1 MTRPAQ
7 TTPTALPGFLISEQF
22 AGPVT
27 EPARTMDTAPVDE
40 GLGDSGRNP
49 ALAPAPPQGDGIG
62 RRVPAAKVGGRYPFV
77 ADISVPGM
85 LWASMRRSP
94 YPNARLVTVDTTEAA
109 RISGVYAV
117 LAGADLGVAEVDYA
131 GQCVAVA
138 AASHPALARAALAAT
153 RIEYEPG
160 PALTDPRR
168 AFGAPGIHPE
178 GNVAAYRHIVFPRP
192 VAAGD
197 RAGRGGPGGGRP
209 GGGAPGGAGRA
220 GAPGIRVGGIGAGP
234 ARPQRP
240 GPGGAPGGPGGHPGP
255 VGYGVPGVPSFSMG
269 GAVNASATGIPG
281 VTSLVTAPPAGP
293 GAEDL
298 VTVVERYEFAR
309 PFGALGGPDTVLA
322 VPEGE
327 FVYLHTV
334 TVDPE
339 RDRRAVAL
347 ALGRPETSIR
357 LIPAPFTGTSRGDDP
372 DLRVAAALLAVRTGR
387 PVKAVDEVRPVA
399 AQPDGGPAAPPQ
411 PAIRV
416 HATHTADRDGTLR
429 EVRIEIVV
437 DAGAESDAAVAL
449 LDEYCRLA
457 VGPYRAAK
465 VDIQGWV
472 VRTHNPPL
480 TDQAHAAPALAAV
493 VAETQLDTLAAALG
507 KSGLEVRVK
516 NLIKAGDQLP
526 DGRRLAAPAVLPEL
540 LTAILDASVP
550 PFPPGP
556 DVREFP
562 GGVGRTGELTRLR
575 RGVGVAFAMAD
586 LLPPDLP
593 EERAGAQVALT
604 ADEHGPLARVVTT
617 LVDTGSGE
625 HALLRRVVRDALGVR
640 RVLVRRP
647 LDPAAVPTSPIGAG
661 RAIWLH
667 GTAVQR
673 AARAVRSQVLASVA
687 AELAVSPDLLEVR
700 GDQVVTYDGVL
711 SRPLEQVYAKA
722 LRGGAQYVADGDFRV
737 RTGGS
742 PEPGV
747 FVPEPGQAYL
757 AIAVHRAVV
766 DADTELGLLRPIRA
780 TAAHD
785 AGRVLVEGRA
795 RAAVRT
801 SVVAATAD
809 AMRLAGLTP
818 QAPAESLAEAQLPTM
833 LDLPEVEVLAP
844 LESSIGDLATTAL
857 RRRGFSAP
865 LPLGYK
871 PIGRVAHAAALAA
884 LTCAARDARHA
895 EAG

>member
-1 MTRPAQ
+1 VKQPPIAAEPELPHRPQRPQ

-27 EPARTMDTAPVDE
+27 TPARSVDTAPVDE
-40 GLGDSGRNP
+40 GLGEPSRNT
-49 ALAPAPPQGDGIG
+49 LTPAPPHGDGIG
-62 RRVPAAKVGGRYPFV
+62 RRVPAAKASGRYPFV
-77 ADISVPGM
+77 ADLAAPGM
-85 LWASMRRSP
+85 LWASLRRSP
-94 YPNARLVTVDTTEAA
+94 YPNAKLTTVDTDAA
-109 RISGVYAV
+109 SRMPGVHAV
-117 LAGADLGVAEVDYA
+117 LAGADLGVTEVEYA

-138 AASHPALARAALAAT
+138 AAEHPALVRAALAAT

-160 PALTDPRR
+160 EALTDSRR
-168 AFGAPGIHPE
+168 AFRAAPIHPD
-178 GNVAAYRHIVFPRP
+178 GNVAAHRKVVRIPP
-192 VAAGD
+192 SNAA
-197 RAGRGGPGGGRP
+197 
-209 GGGAPGGAGRA
+209 
-220 GAPGIRVGGIGAGP
+220 
-234 ARPQRP
+234 ARRP
-240 GPGGAPGGPGGHPGP
+240 GPAGA
-255 VGYGVPGVPSFSMG
+255 
-269 GAVNASATGIPG
+269 
-281 VTSLVTAPPAGP
+281 APQDAPD
-293 GAEDL
+293 DL

-309 PFGALGGPDTVLA
+309 PFAHLGGSDTVLA
-322 VPEGE
+322 VPDGE

-357 LIPAPFTGTSRGDDP
+357 LIPAPFTGAGRGDDP

-399 AQPDGGPAAPPQ
+399 AHAAGESAGPAS
-411 PAIRV
+411 PAIRI
-416 HATHTADRDGTLR
+416 HATHRADREGLLR
-429 EVRIEIVV
+429 EVRIEIVI
-437 DAGAESDAAVAL
+437 DAGAETDAAVAL

-457 VGPYRAAK
+457 VGPYR
-465 VDIQGWV
+465 VPLVEIEGWV
-472 VRTHNPPL
+472 VRTHNRPLADQSPP
-480 TDQAHAAPALAAV
+480 APALAAV
-493 VAETQLDTLAAALG
+493 VAETQLDAIAAAVG
-507 KSGLEVRVK
+507 RSGLEVRVK
-516 NLIKAGDQLP
+516 NLIKAGDFLP

-540 LTAILDASVP
+540 LTAILDADVP
-550 PFPPGP
+550 HFPPGP

-562 GGVGRTGELTRLR
+562 GGIGRTGELTRLR
-575 RGVGVAFAMAD
+575 RGVGVAFAMVD

-604 ADEHGPLARVVTT
+604 SDAHGPLAHVTTT

-625 HALLRRVVRDALGVR
+625 HALLRRVVRDVLGVR

-711 SRPLEQVYAKA
+711 SRPLGQVYAKA
-722 LRGGAQYVADGDFRV
+722 LRGAAVYLADGDFRV

-747 FVPEPGQAYL
+747 FVPEEGQAYL

-766 DADTELGLLRPIRA
+766 DADTELGLLRPIRV

-785 AGRVLVEGRA
+785 AGRVLVSGRA
-795 RAAVRT
+795 QAAVRAAVV
-801 SVVAATAD
+801 SATAD
-809 AMRLAGLTP
+809 AMRLAGLAPT
-818 QAPAESLAEAQLPTM
+818 APAESLAEAQLPTM
-833 LDLPEVEVLAP
+833 LDLPEVEVLP
-844 LESSIGDLATTAL
+844 LLESSIGDLATTAL

-871 PIGRVAHAAALAA
+871 PLGRVAHAAALAA
-884 LTCAARDARHA
+884 LTCAARDARHVDPPPA
-895 EAG
+895 APLSAP